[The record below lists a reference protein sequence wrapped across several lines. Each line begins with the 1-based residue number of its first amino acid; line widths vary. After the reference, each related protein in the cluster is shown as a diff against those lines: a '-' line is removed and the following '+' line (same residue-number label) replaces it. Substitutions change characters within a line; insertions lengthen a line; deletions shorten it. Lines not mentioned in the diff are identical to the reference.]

1 MSQEIYEDVSFLS
14 NISPNSYNSC
24 QKSWNNFSKADSATK
39 RNVFGLIPK
48 TTYEIRRFVSRVT
61 CIRFAKA
68 KLSKLFWDRV
78 GRVGD
83 EIKEMN
89 NFEKDANSL
98 MFSVTLHTSIQN
110 GVLKSLRLILESS
123 VK

>member
-1 MSQEIYEDVSFLS
+1 MSQEIYEDVSFWS

-24 QKSWNNFSKADSATK
+24 QKSWNNFPKADSSTK
-39 RNVFGLIPK
+39 RNVFVLITK

-61 CIRFAKA
+61 YIRFAKA
-68 KLSKLFWDRV
+68 KPSKLFWGGV

-83 EIKEMN
+83 EIKEIS
-89 NFEKDANSL
+89 NFEKGANSL